1 VRVGSVAGAMSAV
14 PFIAKSTVLSAVAS
28 FLAALTL
35 SITFGRGARFEPPLD
50 ADRLDAMRYRD
61 AVAYMAAHTRHLSA
75 WETLVSL
82 AAVPAF
88 WLRTAETA
96 MCIFVF
102 VFASTLIA
110 ARWSQNGRSA

>member
-1 VRVGSVAGAMSAV
+1 V
-14 PFIAKSTVLSAVAS
+14 PLLAKSTVLSAVAA

-35 SITFGRGARFEPPLD
+35 SIAFGRGARFEPPLD
-50 ADRLDAMRYRD
+50 ADRLDGMRYSD

-82 AAVPAF
+82 ATVPAF

-96 MCIFVF
+96 TCIFVF

-110 ARWSQNGRSA
+110 IRWSRNSHSV